1 VDPIGKRISLG
12 VPLQERPLEVIGVA
26 ADAKYLT
33 IAESV
38 TRIVYTP
45 ARQNHVNGMTLIVR
59 ARGNPGSLTSEV
71 AAAVHALDRSL
82 PVAGARTYNDLVG
95 IAIYAARA
103 GAVLLSGFGA
113 LALLLAAVGLY
124 GVLAYTVSRRSREFG
139 VRMALGARS
148 NQVLRQVVGEGLGL
162 VTVGIVT
169 GFVVALPVTRLLA
182 RFLYGISPTDAVTF
196 AWTPMALFAVAAI
209 ACLLPAR
216 RATRVD
222 PMRALRQD

>member
-1 VDPIGKRISLG
+1 
-12 VPLQERPLEVIGVA
+12 
-26 ADAKYLT
+26 
-33 IAESV
+33 
-38 TRIVYTP
+38 
-45 ARQNHVNGMTLIVR
+45 
-59 ARGNPGSLTSEV
+59 
-71 AAAVHALDRSL
+71 
-82 PVAGARTYNDLVG
+82 VAGARTYNDLVG

-169 GFVVALPVTRLLA
+169 GFVVALSVTRLLA